1 MSFPAEKLS
10 SLRQQIHVR
19 INELGVQDKIKECIE
34 VGTSE
39 FGGTDEERLL
49 SQLREKGVIDQIMAS
64 LNLNSDTVD
73 KTSRYSQDE
82 CTCELQT
89 RVGCERFI
97 RVFNCLSIC

>member
-34 VGTSE
+34 AGTSE
-39 FGGTDEERLL
+39 LGGTDEEHLL

-64 LNLNSDTVD
+64 LNLSSDTVD
-73 KTSRYSQDE
+73 KSSRDCPPDE

-89 RVGCERFI
+89 GVGCERSI
-97 RVFNCLSIC
+97 RVFYC